1 MKLIVRKFKVKHD
14 GKFYSVNDVI
24 VIDRARGQ
32 KLIDENDG
40 ALELLSDEDEVA
52 LEENPDDGMENK
64 NSKTPR
70 KNPKKGADNCEENPE
85 DGADNKLPDINPE
98 KLVK

>member
-24 VIDRARGQ
+24 VIDRERGQ

-40 ALELLSDEDEVA
+40 ALELISDEDEES
-52 LEENPDDGMENK
+52 LENNPNDGADNK
-64 NSKTPR
+64 NSKTSR
-70 KNPKKGADNCEENPE
+70 KNSKKDADNGEDNPE
-85 DGADNKLPDINPE
+85 DGAENKLPDINPE
-98 KLVK
+98 NLVK